1 MLMNTQNTPVHIRLW
16 HRDFWL
22 MAFANLLLTLGVYIL
37 IPVLPM
43 WLLEGENLSL
53 QETGLAMGA
62 FGLGLWL
69 LGCFTSFLVQHYRR
83 NMACIWAILLLAA
96 SLGVLYYL
104 DLQQAQFAGF
114 SVILFQRLVMGAAFG
129 VAQMILSSTLIID
142 TCESFQRTEAN
153 HSASWFS
160 RFSLSLGPMAGIILM
175 RYFGFQTVLLTA
187 IGCTLVPVLLILFV
201 HFPFRAPEEDIQV
214 FSLDRFFLPQSWPLL
229 LNLIVITAVVG
240 MLMTLPL
247 SELFYAMMMAGFL
260 LALLAQ
266 RFVFRNAELKSEVVT
281 GLVLTGCALLMML
294 TREQAIV
301 FFAAPLFIGFGLG
314 IIGSRFLLFFI
325 KLSRHC
331 QRGTSQSTFMLGWES
346 GLAAGLCVGYAC
358 LGGQQEMILRTALVV
373 TVAALLL
380 YNFFTHRWFL
390 SHKNR

>member
-1 MLMNTQNTPVHIRLW
+1 MNTQNTPVHIRLW

-43 WLLEGENLSL
+43 WLMADENLSL

-69 LGCFTSFLVQHYRR
+69 LGCFTSFLVQYYRR
-83 NMACIWAILLLAA
+83 NMACICAILLMAA
-96 SLGVLYYL
+96 SLGALYYL
-104 DLQQAQFAGF
+104 DLQRAQFSGF
-114 SVILFQRLVMGAAFG
+114 SVILLQRLALGATFG
-129 VAQMILSSTLIID
+129 LAQMILSSTLIID

-160 RFSLSLGPMAGIILM
+160 RFALSLGPMAGIILM

-301 FFAAPLFIGFGLG
+301 LFAAPLFIGFGLG

-331 QRGTSQSTFMLGWES
+331 QRGTSQSTFLLGWES

-358 LGGQQEMILRTALVV
+358 LEAQQETVLRTALVI
-373 TVAALLL
+373 TVAALML

>member
-1 MLMNTQNTPVHIRLW
+1 MNTQNTPVHIRLW

-37 IPVLPM
+37 IPVLPL
-43 WLLEGENLSL
+43 WLLEDENLSL

-69 LGCFTSFLVQHYRR
+69 LGCFTSFLVQHFRR
-83 NMACIWAILLLAA
+83 NMACIWAILLMAA
-96 SLGVLYYL
+96 SLGALYYL

-114 SVILFQRLVMGAAFG
+114 PVILLQRLAMGAAFG

-160 RFSLSLGPMAGIILM
+160 RFALSLGPMAGIILM

-301 FFAAPLFIGFGLG
+301 LFAAPLFIGFGLG

-331 QRGTSQSTFMLGWES
+331 QRGTSQSTFLLGWES

-358 LGGQQEMILRTALVV
+358 LEAQQETVLRTALVI
-373 TVAALLL
+373 TVAALML

>member
-1 MLMNTQNTPVHIRLW
+1 
-16 HRDFWL
+16 
-22 MAFANLLLTLGVYIL
+22 MAD
-37 IPVLPM
+37 
-43 WLLEGENLSL
+43 ENLSL

-69 LGCFTSFLVQHYRR
+69 LGCFTSFLVQYYRR
-83 NMACIWAILLLAA
+83 NMACICAILLMAA
-96 SLGVLYYL
+96 SLGALYYL
-104 DLQQAQFAGF
+104 DLQRAQFSGF
-114 SVILFQRLVMGAAFG
+114 SVILLQRLALGATFG
-129 VAQMILSSTLIID
+129 LAQMILSSTLIID

-160 RFSLSLGPMAGIILM
+160 RFALSLGPMTGIILM
-175 RYFGFQTVLLTA
+175 RYFGFQTVVLTS
-187 IGCTLVPVLLILFV
+187 IGCTLVPVLLILMI
-201 HFPFRAPEEDIQV
+201 HFPFRAPEEDIQF
-214 FSLDRFFLPQSWPLL
+214 FSFDRFFLPQSWPLF
-229 LNLIVITAVVG
+229 LNLVVITVVVG

-247 SELFYAMMMAGFL
+247 SEQFYAMMMAGFL

-281 GLVLTGCALLMML
+281 GLVLIGCALLMML
-294 TREQAIV
+294 TRHQAV
-301 FFAAPLFIGFGLG
+301 VLFAAPLFIGFGLG

-331 QRGTSQSTFMLGWES
+331 QRGTSQSTFLLGWES
-346 GLAAGLCVGYAC
+346 GLSAGLCLGYAC
-358 LGGQQEMILRTALVV
+358 LEVQQEMILRTALAV
-373 TVAALLL
+373 TIAALLF